1 MIITPNIYKR
11 DFELLEKYKSIAVS
25 LRNELDEK
33 QIAVDG
39 AICAY
44 ENQVNKFYERR
55 LTETFGWEM
64 CAVQIELTDAG
75 FISLNG
81 TYTFDPSKRVRV
93 NSELRPW
100 VAAEKILLTRDG
112 FRTYAGQQL
121 FNPDI
126 FFTAQVVKIPLP
138 VFKERKKKAQA

>member
-1 MIITPNIYKR
+1 MSITPNIYKR

-33 QIAVDG
+33 KIAVDG

-44 ENQVNKFYERR
+44 ENQVNKFYECR
-55 LTETFGWEM
+55 LTDTFGWGM
-64 CAVQIELTDAG
+64 CAVEIELTDSG
-75 FISLNG
+75 FTYLNG

-93 NSELRPW
+93 NSEMRPW

-112 FRTYAGQQL
+112 CRKYAGQQL

-126 FFTAQVVKIPLP
+126 FFTTQVVKIPMP
-138 VFKERKKKAQA
+138 VFKERKQKAQA